1 MTTAASR
8 GSTSKSRGDQWEEA
22 LSDYHDL
29 LARANKAHIQRVPT
43 PVTVLGAVKPDARG
57 RRSFP
62 ACFAAR
68 AGVDFVGVLAG
79 GRACYLE
86 AKTCSTERWEFAS
99 ALVAPTASRVPGPE
113 WESLTRCRA
122 LGGLALVLLDW
133 SSAGAGFW
141 AVDFAALEILR
152 DRGAASVG
160 QTTLAG
166 LPSTLVRPIQGVRWL
181 PE

>member
-1 MTTAASR
+1 VTTAASR
-8 GSTSKSRGDQWEEA
+8 GAASKSRGDQWEEA
-22 LSDYHDL
+22 LVAYHDL
-29 LARANKAHIQRVPT
+29 LARAGKAHIQRVPT

-86 AKTCSTERWEFAS
+86 AKTCSTERWPFAA
-99 ALVAPTASRVPGPE
+99 ALGAPTQSRVEGPE
-113 WESLTRCRA
+113 WESLARCQR
-122 LGGLALVLLDW
+122 LGGLALVVLDW

-141 AVDFAALEILR
+141 AIDFSALETLR
-152 DRGAASVG
+152 AHDAASVG

-166 LPSTLVRPIQGVRWL
+166 LPSTMARPIQGAQWL
-181 PE
+181 SA

>member
-8 GSTSKSRGDQWEEA
+8 GAASKSRGDQWEEA
-22 LSDYHDL
+22 LVAYHDL
-29 LARANKAHIQRVPT
+29 LARAGKAHIQRVPT

-86 AKTCSTERWEFAS
+86 AKTCSTERWPFAA
-99 ALVAPTASRVPGPE
+99 ALGAPTQSRVEGPE
-113 WESLTRCRA
+113 WESLARCQR
-122 LGGLALVLLDW
+122 LGGLALVVLDW

-141 AVDFAALEILR
+141 AVDFSALETLR
-152 DRGAASVG
+152 AHDAASVG

-166 LPSTLVRPIQGVRWL
+166 LPSTMARPIQGAQWL
-181 PE
+181 SA

>member
-8 GSTSKSRGDQWEEA
+8 GAASKSRGDQWEEA
-22 LSDYHDL
+22 LVAYHDL
-29 LARANKAHIQRVPT
+29 LARAGKAHIQRVPT

-86 AKTCSTERWEFAS
+86 AKTCSTERWPFAA
-99 ALVAPTASRVPGPE
+99 ALGAPTQSRVEGPE
-113 WESLTRCRA
+113 WESLARCQR
-122 LGGLALVLLDW
+122 LGGLALVVLDW

-141 AVDFAALEILR
+141 AIDFSALETLR
-152 DRGAASVG
+152 AHDAASVG

-166 LPSTLVRPIQGVRWL
+166 LPSTMARPIQGAQWL
-181 PE
+181 SA

>member
-1 MTTAASR
+1 MTTAATRGRSSQRR
-8 GSTSKSRGDQWEEA
+8 GSQWEDA

-29 LARANKAHIQRVPT
+29 LSRANKAHIQQVPT

-68 AGVDFVGVLAG
+68 SGVDFVGVLAG
-79 GRACYLE
+79 GRSVYLE
-86 AKTCSTERWEFAS
+86 AKTCSTERWEFAA

>member
-8 GSTSKSRGDQWEEA
+8 GATSKSRGDQWEEA

-29 LARANKAHIQRVPT
+29 LSRANKAHIQRVPT

-62 ACFAAR
+62 ACFASR

-79 GRACYLE
+79 GRSVYLE
-86 AKTCSTERWEFAS
+86 AKTCSTERWSFAA
-99 ALVAPTASRVPGPE
+99 ALGAPTASRVSGPE
-113 WESLTRCRA
+113 WESLIRCQA
-122 LGGLALVLLDW
+122 LGGLALIVLDW
-133 SSAGAGFW
+133 SSAGAGYW
-141 AVDFAALEILR
+141 AVDFSALETLR
-152 DRGAASVG
+152 AHDAASIG

-166 LPSTLVRPIQGVRWL
+166 LPSTMARPIQGAQWL
-181 PE
+181 SA